1 MKIAA
6 VAIAK
11 NEERNLKDFLGTIK
25 DFDEV
30 VVVDTG
36 STDTTARLLRE
47 AGIKVIGKVFEPFD
61 FSEARN
67 YSLSQV
73 SKDIDFC
80 FSIDLNERL
89 DDKWREKCENIL
101 LQYPDTTVIEIMRY
115 DDCDGEVKRG
125 SEDKLILHRREM
137 YEWKNAVH
145 EVLSLRPKF
154 VEHKVKSDIAITKK
168 IQRTRAK
175 EDFYATICMREYRRA
190 PEQDFYLWFLTGYY
204 YERQEWQ
211 QFIEYGLR
219 YLSVTASVK
228 SDFRVQIYI
237 RLSRLWYDFG
247 DKEQSF
253 RYGML
258 GFSEAMFVPDTISFG
273 QATEHMIHYAL
284 VTDNAALLVYMMS
297 FVPQSSQ
304 ELIEVRTRALQK
316 LSS

>member
-101 LQYPDTTVIEIMRY
+101 LQY
-115 DDCDGEVKRG
+115 
-125 SEDKLILHRREM
+125 
-137 YEWKNAVH
+137 
-145 EVLSLRPKF
+145 
-154 VEHKVKSDIAITKK
+154 
-168 IQRTRAK
+168 
-175 EDFYATICMREYRRA
+175 
-190 PEQDFYLWFLTGYY
+190 
-204 YERQEWQ
+204 
-211 QFIEYGLR
+211 
-219 YLSVTASVK
+219 
-228 SDFRVQIYI
+228 
-237 RLSRLWYDFG
+237 
-247 DKEQSF
+247 
-253 RYGML
+253 
-258 GFSEAMFVPDTISFG
+258 
-273 QATEHMIHYAL
+273 
-284 VTDNAALLVYMMS
+284 
-297 FVPQSSQ
+297 
-304 ELIEVRTRALQK
+304 
-316 LSS
+316 